1 MLKEVAFLFIK
12 LGFTAFG
19 GPAAHI
25 AMMESEVVTKRNWMS
40 RQHFLDLVGATN
52 LIPGPNS
59 TEMAIHCGYH
69 RAGLPGLFVAG
80 IAFILPAASLTGV
93 LAYIYVHFGK
103 IPQIEPFFY
112 GIKPAVIIIILNAI
126 FTLGKKALKNLMLA
140 VIGVAVLVLSFWGM
154 SEVLAILAGGI
165 TGMIILSTRDH
176 FWGNSLRTFL
186 PSTLIKNLK
195 IPFITFLTTSTA
207 ITSASLLKLFLIFL
221 KIGAVLFGSGY
232 VLVAYLDGEL
242 VKGLGWLTA
251 QELIDAIAIGQF
263 TPGPVLSTA
272 TFIGFQIKGIW
283 GAVVAT
289 LGIFL
294 PSFLFVAIL
303 YPIIPKLR
311 QSKFASNFLD
321 AVNISAVSIMIAA
334 TFHLS
339 EQVFVDWKS
348 ILIAVLSGFTV
359 IKFRKINSVYL
370 VLSGAILGYILFQI
384 PI

>member
-1 MLKEVAFLFIK
+1 
-12 LGFTAFG
+12 
-19 GPAAHI
+19 
-25 AMMESEVVTKRNWMS
+25 
-40 RQHFLDLVGATN
+40 
-52 LIPGPNS
+52 
-59 TEMAIHCGYH
+59 
-69 RAGLPGLFVAG
+69 
-80 IAFILPAASLTGV
+80 
-93 LAYIYVHFGK
+93 
-103 IPQIEPFFY
+103 
-112 GIKPAVIIIILNAI
+112 
-126 FTLGKKALKNLMLA
+126 MLA